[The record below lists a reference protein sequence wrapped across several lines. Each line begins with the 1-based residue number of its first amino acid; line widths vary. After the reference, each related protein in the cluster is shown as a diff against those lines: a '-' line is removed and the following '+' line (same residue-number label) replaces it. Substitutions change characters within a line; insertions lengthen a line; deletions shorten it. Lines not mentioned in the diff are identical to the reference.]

1 MSDDN
6 SQTRDAP
13 VGDIS
18 RPGVQRSRPSPHP
31 QPLGWASLRALA
43 RRLEPRDYTL
53 AHLLDEHRT
62 LTTEQITAVLFT
74 AVRTCRNRLDV
85 LRRLGF
91 IAWFIPV
98 RRRLRRVTHWIP
110 GLLSARYTALA
121 RGQHPPSARA
131 VRDLQDRMVV
141 SPTLQHT
148 VGTNGVFVGLLAQAR
163 TLPHA
168 RLTRWWSSTAISAA
182 LGGGGRVV
190 PDGHGVWREHDRTVA
205 FYLEYD
211 TGTETLSTVIG
222 KLPAYRR
229 VQDLGGPQWPVLF
242 VLPSRRREH
251 NLLQRLAATGTFGVT
266 VATTSQDRVDTG
278 PAGPIWALAEP
289 TGAHPTR
296 RCRLVE
302 LPSEPGQPGPWHPGP
317 PTPHQDPLRLL
328 DPP

>member
-1 MSDDN
+1 MTDAN
-6 SQTRDAP
+6 GKTRHAP
-13 VGDIS
+13 PGDIS
-18 RPGVQRSRPSPHP
+18 RPGVTRSRPSPHP
-31 QPLGWASLRALA
+31 HPLGWASLRALA

-98 RRRLRRVTHWIP
+98 RRRRRRVTHWIP
-110 GLLSARYTALA
+110 ALLSARYVALT

-131 VRDLQDRMVV
+131 VREMQDRMVV

-148 VGTNGVFVGLLAQAR
+148 VGTNGVFVGLLTHAR
-163 TLPHA
+163 TTPGA
-168 RLTRWWSSTAISAA
+168 RLTRWWSGPSTAAA
-182 LGGGGRVV
+182 VGHRVF
-190 PDGHGVWREHDRTVA
+190 PDGHGVWREDGHTVA

-211 TGTETLSTVIG
+211 TGTETLSTVVG

-229 VQDLGGPQWPVLF
+229 ARDLGGPSWPVLF
-242 VLPSRRREH
+242 VLPSRLREH
-251 NLLQRLAATGTFGVT
+251 NLRQRLTATGTSGVI
-266 VATTSQDRVDTG
+266 VATTSQDRADAD
-278 PAGPIWALAEP
+278 PAGPIWALADDADAAP
-289 TGAHPTR
+289 R
-296 RCRLVE
+296 RRLAE
-302 LPSEPGQPGPWHPGP
+302 LPSEPGSAGPTHPGAA
-317 PTPHQDPLRLL
+317 TPEQDPLRLL